1 MIEVRNVWKVFQD
14 KSVLQGISFKTSEG
28 QIFCIIGPN
37 GSGKTTTLKIIDLL
51 EEPDRG
57 EVFFNNVDI
66 LKLKENERITYR
78 KKMAIVFQ
86 QPTLYNMKVYD
97 NVALGLKIRNSE
109 KTQIRY
115 KVEDSLKSVN
125 LLDFADKHAYTLSGG
140 EAQRLSLAMALALKP
155 EVLLLDEPTAN
166 LDPANIIIVE
176 NIIREYAKK
185 QGVVVFTT
193 HNMFEAKRLA
203 DRVALL
209 MDGSIIEESDVEGFF
224 NNPKDER
231 AVRFVRGEIV
241 FE

>member
-1 MIEVRNVWKVFQD
+1 MIEVRNVWKSFQ
-14 KSVLQGISFKTSEG
+14 KKNVLQGISFKAFEG

-51 EEPDRG
+51 EEPDKG

-66 LKLKENERITYR
+66 LKLNESERIAYR

-86 QPTLYNMKVYD
+86 QPTLYNMKVFD
-97 NVALGLKIRNSE
+97 NVALGLKIRSSG
-109 KTQIRY
+109 KIQRRQ
-115 KVEDSLKSVN
+115 KVEGSLEAVN

-140 EAQRLSLAMALALKP
+140 EAQRLCLAMALALQP

-166 LDPANIIIVE
+166 LDPANIIVVE

-185 QGVVVFTT
+185 RGIVIFTT
-193 HNMFEAKRLA
+193 HNMHEAKRLA
-203 DRVALL
+203 GKVALL
-209 MDGSIIEESDVEGFF
+209 IDGSIIEEAEVNDFF
-224 NNPKDER
+224 NNPKDNR
-231 AVRFVRGEIV
+231 AARFVRGEIV